1 MNIKKIAT
9 ALVLIS
15 SLTACGFM
23 QEQPCATCGAGT
35 AFDDSGAGFYGIRST
50 TEIYLQHPF
59 TRVVARCYASAEY
72 AANACAETF
81 EQKGYVR
88 FRNIPYKTAN
98 YDFLTKDTYPTRRWR
113 EREKTPRW

>member
-1 MNIKKIAT
+1 MNLKKIAT
-9 ALVLIS
+9 ILGLIS
-15 SLTACGFM
+15 CLTACGFM
-23 QEQPCATCGAGT
+23 ENRPCTSCSAAT
-35 AFDDSGAGFYGIRST
+35 AFNDIDTGYYGIRST

-72 AANACAETF
+72 AANACAEMF

-88 FRNIPYKTAN
+88 FRNIPYKTAK

-113 EREKTPRW
+113 EHEKTPRW